1 MTNNTF
7 DFVIV
12 GAGIV
17 GLTVARELRKR
28 HPAASIVILEK
39 EQDAG
44 LHASGRNSGVMH
56 SGIYYGS
63 STLKA
68 KVCSTGAARMGEF
81 AAEHGIAYNRSG
93 KVIIATS
100 EQDLPV
106 VERLLNNAKE
116 NGIKAERLD
125 ESGVRAIEPHATPY
139 KAGIYCPDTAVIDSK
154 AVVKKLRELLEQA
167 GVLFKFSSPVIRVM
181 PQSKTVVTPGA
192 TYLYGYLFNCAGAS
206 ADIVAKKFGLGMEY
220 TLIPFKGI
228 YYKLRPEKNHWVR
241 SNIYPVPDVNQ
252 PFLGVHLT
260 RVISGDVYVGPTAI
274 PAFGRENYGILKGME
289 LGESLKIG
297 SELIGMY
304 LENQQNFRLLVHTEI
319 KKYLKPYF
327 VDAARKLMAELTADD
342 LIACDKVGI
351 RPQLVNVRKKS
362 LEMDYIIEQ
371 TPSSLHV
378 LNAISPAFTSSL
390 AFAEWIVDKAEA
402 VFESGAIPQ
411 RGAGGNEADG

>member
-1 MTNNTF
+1 VGTC
-7 DFVIV
+7 DYLIV

-28 HPAASIVILEK
+28 HPASSIILLEK
-39 EQDAG
+39 EPDVG
-44 LHASGRNSGVMH
+44 MHASGRNSGVMH

-68 KVCSTGAARMGEF
+68 RVCSTGAARMRDF
-81 AAEHGIAYNRSG
+81 AAEHGIACNRSG

-116 NGIKAERLD
+116 NGINAERLD
-125 ESGVRAIEPHATPY
+125 EAGVRQHEPHASPY
-139 KAGIYCPDTAVIDSK
+139 KVGIYSPDTAVIDSK
-154 AVVKKLRELLEQA
+154 AVVRKLRELLEQS
-167 GVLFKFSSPVIRVM
+167 GVQFRFGEPVTAV
-181 PQSKTVVTPGA
+181 QQETKTVQTPKGR
-192 TYLYGYLFNCAGAS
+192 YEYGFLFNCAGAS
-206 ADIVAKKFGLGMEY
+206 ADRVAKLFGLGADY

-228 YYKLRPEKNHWVR
+228 YYKLRPERSELVR
-241 SNIYPVPDVNQ
+241 SNIYPVPDINL

-297 SELIGMY
+297 GELISMY
-304 LENQQNFRLLVHTEI
+304 LENQQNFRLLVHTEVR
-319 KKYLKPYF
+319 KYLKPYF
-327 VDAARKLMAELTADD
+327 VEAAQKLMAELRPDD
-342 LIACDKVGI
+342 LVACDKVGI
-351 RPQLVNVRKKS
+351 RPQLVNTKKKS

-371 TPSSLHV
+371 TPHSLHV

-390 AFAEWIVDKAEA
+390 AFAEWIVDKAE
-402 VFESGAIPQ
+402 V
-411 RGAGGNEADG
+411 

>member
-1 MTNNTF
+1 MGTC
-7 DFVIV
+7 DYLIV

-28 HPAASIVILEK
+28 HPAAIIVVLEK
-39 EQDAG
+39 ESDVG
-44 LHASGRNSGVMH
+44 MHASGRNSGVMH

-68 KVCSTGAARMGEF
+68 RVCSAGAARMRDF
-81 AAEHGIAYNRSG
+81 AAEYGIAYNRSG
-93 KVIIATS
+93 KIIIATS

-106 VERLLNNAKE
+106 VERLLNNARE

-125 ESGVRAIEPHATPY
+125 EDGIRKLEPHATPY
-139 KAGIYCPDTAVIDSK
+139 GTGIYSPDTAVIDSN
-154 AVVKKLRELLEQA
+154 AVVKKLRELLEQS
-167 GVLFKFSSPVIRVM
+167 GVQFKFNSPVTRVE
-181 PQSKTVVTPGA
+181 PGSKTVRVPDA
-192 TYLYGYLFNCAGAS
+192 SYRYGYLFNCAGAS
-206 ADIVAKKFGLGMEY
+206 ADRVAKLFGLGMDY

-228 YYKLRPEKNHWVR
+228 YYKLRPERNDLVR
-241 SNIYPVPDVNQ
+241 SNIYPVPDISL

-274 PAFGRENYGILKGME
+274 PAFGRENYGILQGME

-297 SELIGMY
+297 AELISMY
-304 LENQQNFRLLVHTEI
+304 LENRQNFRLLVHTEV

-327 VDAARKLMAELTADD
+327 VAAAQKLMAELTADD
-342 LIACDKVGI
+342 LIDCDKVGI
-351 RPQLVNVRKKS
+351 RPQLVNVRKKL

-371 TPSSLHV
+371 TPDSLHV

-390 AFAEWIVDKAEA
+390 AFAQWIVD
-402 VFESGAIPQ
+402 Q
-411 RGAGGNEADG
+411 AGM

>member
-1 MTNNTF
+1 MGTC
-7 DFVIV
+7 DFLIV

-28 HPAASIVILEK
+28 HPSASIVLLEK
-39 EQDAG
+39 EDDVG
-44 LHASGRNSGVMH
+44 MHASGRNSGVMH

-68 KVCSTGAARMGEF
+68 KVCSTGAARMRDF
-81 AAEHGIAYNRSG
+81 AVEHGIAYNRSG

-106 VERLLNNAKE
+106 VERLLNNARE
-116 NGIKAERLD
+116 NGINAERLD
-125 ESGVRAIEPHATPY
+125 EAGVHQHEPHASPY
-139 KAGIYCPDTAVIDSK
+139 KVGIYSPDTAVIDSK
-154 AVVKKLRELLEQA
+154 AVVRKLRELLERS
-167 GVLFKFSSPVIRVM
+167 GVQFRFGEPVMAVREE
-181 PQSKTVVTPGA
+181 SKTIQTSKGS
-192 TYLYGYLFNCAGAS
+192 YRYGFLFNCAGAS
-206 ADIVAKKFGLGMEY
+206 ADRVAKFFGLGTDY

-228 YYKLRPEKNHWVR
+228 YYKLRPERNELVR
-241 SNIYPVPDVNQ
+241 SNIYPVPDINL

-297 SELIGMY
+297 GELISMY
-304 LENQQNFRLLVHTEI
+304 LENQQNFRLLVHTEVR
-319 KKYLKPYF
+319 KYLKPYF
-327 VDAARKLMAELTADD
+327 VEAAQKLMAELRPDD
-342 LIACDKVGI
+342 LVACDKVGI
-351 RPQLVNVRKKS
+351 RPQLVNTKKKS

-371 TPSSLHV
+371 TPHSLHV

-390 AFAEWIVDKAEA
+390 AFAEWIVDR
-402 VFESGAIPQ
+402 SGT
-411 RGAGGNEADG
+411 

>member
-1 MTNNTF
+1 VQRTC
-7 DFVIV
+7 DYLVA

-17 GLTVARELRKR
+17 GLTVARELKKR
-28 HPAASIVILEK
+28 HPDARIVILEK
-39 EQDAG
+39 EPDVG
-44 LHASGRNSGVMH
+44 MHASGRNSGVMH

-68 KVCSTGAARMGEF
+68 KVCSTGAARMREF

-106 VERLLNNAKE
+106 VDRLLNNARE
-116 NGIKAERLD
+116 NGINAERLD
-125 ESGVRAIEPHATPY
+125 EAGIHKFEPHASPY

-154 AVVKKLRELLEQA
+154 AVVRKLRELLERS
-167 GVLFKFSSPVIRVM
+167 GVQFRFNSPVM
-181 PQSKTVVTPGA
+181 SLDPDGKTVKIPNDSIS
-192 TYLYGYLFNCAGAS
+192 YGYLFNCAGAS
-206 ADIVAKKFGLGMEY
+206 ADRVAKLFGLGMDY
-220 TLIPFKGI
+220 KLIPFKGI
-228 YYKLRPEKNHWVR
+228 YYKLRPEKNHLVN
-241 SNIYPVPDVNQ
+241 SNIYPVPDINL

-297 SELIGMY
+297 AELIGMY
-304 LENQQNFRLLVHTEI
+304 LENQQNFRLLVHTEVR
-319 KKYLKPYF
+319 KYLKPYF

-342 LIACDKVGI
+342 LVACDKVGI
-351 RPQLVNVRKKS
+351 RPQLVNVKKKS

-371 TPSSLHV
+371 TPNSLHV

-390 AFAEWIVDKAEA
+390 AFAEWIVDQA
-402 VFESGAIPQ
+402 AI
-411 RGAGGNEADG
+411 